1 MRATFPSVSTWKP
14 LAWVIGATVL
24 LTVTALAGINHETG
38 APNGLGYGLIGVIA
52 VVGLWWFR
60 DDL

>member
-1 MRATFPSVSTWKP
+1 MRYLSLVSTWKP
-14 LAWVIGATVL
+14 LAWVIGSTVL
-24 LTVTALAGINHETG
+24 IMVALTYGTNARGL
-38 APNGLGYGLIGVIA
+38 PNGLGYGLIGVIA